1 MVLVG
6 NSALK
11 AIGMRHR
18 PERGHRQP
26 QTQVVEQAYL
36 AVPYTEWTERTQP
49 PRRRNNAAAAQ
60 EEQKPTW
67 RPYLLSF
74 NMAASLHCLLPCCTI
89 LAKSATLIPGSVC

>member
-36 AVPYTEWTERTQP
+36 AVPYTEWAERTQP

-60 EEQKPTW
+60 EEQKPT
-67 RPYLLSF
+67 
-74 NMAASLHCLLPCCTI
+74 
-89 LAKSATLIPGSVC
+89 